1 MMWPFNFQPK
11 YFAFQ
16 YFQIFSGMKTQLF
29 LTANWTGHV
38 LQNSNCGHTVAFFVW
53 GNMMVINNCMQ
64 KCSVHEAHGEKIWRN
79 IHFKKLMYRQCR
91 PYFTSIHF
99 NIIQTINIP
108 TEILNLWKEIFLSL
122 FLWKETPKLFVKGV
136 YQLLSVANSLSAAEP
151 TDFLCCNT
159 ANYNQLLNMVS
170 IQQSTLACAK
180 LCQSEYSV

>member
-1 MMWPFNFQPK
+1 MIFQLPT
-11 YFAFQ
+11 
-16 YFQIFSGMKTQLF
+16 QIFCIS
-29 LTANWTGHV
+29 V
-38 LQNSNCGHTVAFFVW
+38 LPNIFRNENSAISDCKLNGSCVAKFKLWAHSCIFVW